1 MRYSLLTL
9 RVLLGAVFLYAA
21 YSKLRE
27 PWLMFAMQ
35 IDAYQLLPQWAVL
48 FIARTLP
55 WGEVVLGLALV
66 AGIGLRYAAA
76 GATLLMAVFFA
87 IMTFTFLKGLQIDCG
102 CFGPGETIGPKTL
115 ARDATLLLMCATL
128 WIVAS
133 RATMRAE
140 NQAQSA

>member
-1 MRYSLLTL
+1 MRYLLLAL
-9 RVLLGAVFLYAA
+9 RLLLGSVFIYAA
-21 YSKLRE
+21 YLKLRE

-48 FIARTLP
+48 SVARTLP
-55 WGEVVLGLALV
+55 WAEMVVGLALIT
-66 AGIGLRYAAA
+66 GLGLRYAAA
-76 GATLLMAVFFA
+76 GLFFG

-128 WIVAS
+128 WILSS
-133 RATMRAE
+133 RVTKRAE
-140 NQAQSA
+140 NQVQFA

>member
-1 MRYSLLTL
+1 MRYLLLAL
-9 RVLLGAVFLYAA
+9 RLLLGSVFIYAA
-21 YSKLRE
+21 YLKLRE

-48 FIARTLP
+48 SVARTLP
-55 WGEVVLGLALV
+55 WAEMVVGLALIT
-66 AGIGLRYAAA
+66 GLGLRYAAA
-76 GATLLMAVFFA
+76 GATLLTGLFFG

-128 WIVAS
+128 WILSS
-133 RATMRAE
+133 RVTKRAE
-140 NQAQSA
+140 NQVQFA